1 MMELFGIRL
10 LVGDF
15 PAALHF
21 WRDLMKLPLQFHDET
36 LGYAY
41 FDTGK
46 AGLELHARDEF
57 AAAIGE
63 VTPVAT
69 PQGRQVIIDFRVEN
83 VDATYAELVALG
95 ATSVP
100 APRDRPEWHA
110 RTAHL
115 ADPDGHVIELYTSLP
130 ELTIPTA

>member
-1 MMELFGIRL
+1 MEFFGIRL

-15 PAALHF
+15 AAALHF
-21 WRDLMKLPLQFHDET
+21 WRDLMKLPLQFHDEA

-63 VTPVAT
+63 VTPVPE
-69 PQGRQVIIDFRVEN
+69 PQGRQVVLDFRVDD
-83 VDATYAELVALG
+83 VDTAYAELIEQG
-95 ATSVP
+95 ATSISTP
-100 APRDRPEWHA
+100 KDRPAWSA
-110 RTAHL
+110 RTAHI
-115 ADPDGHVIELYTSLP
+115 ADPDGHVVELFASLP
-130 ELTIPTA
+130 DSAIPTA